1 MKEPLCSDLQTNI
14 DQLKQMF
21 GSSVDLYTKP
31 VRVLGIDC
39 CLCMFEGLSTLE
51 RLWVVMLARLSED
64 DHRPPNGE
72 ELFHYI
78 QHRTDLPLENTPV
91 EDFDTLRTQLT
102 AGTTVMLIDG
112 CCKASVLS
120 TQNMQFRSV
129 QEPSGEG
136 DIRGSREGFTDL
148 LRINLSLVRRLV
160 RTTDLTVQ
168 IITAGERTKTEVA
181 LLYDRTLA
189 RPEFVAAIKKRLQEV
204 KIPVLFDT
212 GYLAPF
218 LQRGSFSFFQEVGYT
233 ERPVTASAKICE
245 GKVVVLVNGS
255 PFAMVLP
262 YFFNENFQSLD
273 DYATKAYFASFIR
286 VLKYVAF
293 FLAVMLPGL
302 FVSIA
307 EYTPELFPPQLLY
320 KVAAAETA
328 TPLPLFLEMILVIV
342 LLEIIREAGLRLP
355 KPIGHTVGLVAAL
368 IVGDAA
374 VKAGILSTPIVIV
387 AALTTISMF
396 VIPSLYEPATVLRI
410 LFVLAGGVFGPFGI
424 LTLTFLMVLSICGMN
439 SFGLPY
445 TSPLV
450 PFSEGALRD
459 GILRMPWKTLAKH
472 PFEVNDLPDGEEH
485 YESER
490 DV

>member
-1 MKEPLCSDLQTNI
+1 MPQTLSCDLETNI
-14 DQLKQMF
+14 ARLKEMF
-21 GSSVDLYTKP
+21 GSSADLYTKP
-31 VRVLGIDC
+31 VQVLGISC

-51 RLWVVMLARLSED
+51 RLWVVMLSMLNECDR
-64 DHRPPNGE
+64 RPASGQA
-72 ELFHYI
+72 LFEFI
-78 QHRTDLPLENTPV
+78 QHRTDLPVENAPV
-91 EDFDTLRTQLT
+91 EDFDALRVQLT

-112 CCKASVLS
+112 SCKAVVLS

-136 DIRGSREGFTDL
+136 DIRGSREGFCDL
-148 LRINLSLVRRLV
+148 LRINVSLVRRLV
-160 RTTDLTVQ
+160 RTSALTIKIFPLGV
-168 IITAGERTKTEVA
+168 RTQTEVA

-189 RPEFVAAIKKRLQEV
+189 TPDFVKAVEEKLRGV

-233 ERPVTASAKICE
+233 ERPVTAAAKICE
-245 GKVVVLVNGS
+245 GKIVVLVNGS
-255 PFAMVLP
+255 PFAMILP

-273 DYATKAYFASFIR
+273 DYAGKAYFASAVR
-286 VLKYVAF
+286 LLKYGAF
-293 FLAVMLPGL
+293 LLSVLLPGL

-320 KVAAAETA
+320 KVAAAESG
-328 TPLPLFLEMILVIV
+328 TPLPLFLEMVLVIA

-355 KPIGHTVGLVAAL
+355 KPIGHSVSLVAAL

-374 VKAGILSTPIVIV
+374 TKAGILSTPVLIV
-387 AALTTISMF
+387 AAITTISIF
-396 VIPSLYEPATVLRI
+396 VIPSLYEPATVLRV
-410 LFVLAGGVFGPFGI
+410 LFVLAGGLFGPFGLVTI
-424 LTLTFLMVLSICGMN
+424 FFVMLVSVCGMH

-450 PFSEGALRD
+450 PFGRGAVRD
-459 GILRMPWKTLAKH
+459 GLMRLPWGRLARR
-472 PFEVNDLPDGEEH
+472 PFDVNDLPGGEER
-485 YESER
+485 YEP
-490 DV
+490 